1 MALRTRSAFG
11 TPRDKGKKM
20 SDKTTAKTK
29 LGTADILRVLELL
42 PHRYPFLMV
51 DRIYD
56 MDGDETCVGLKN
68 VSINEPFFQ
77 GHFPAF
83 PVMPGVLII
92 EAMAQAAGLLTQL
105 LQESGA
111 PSASL
116 FYLVK
121 VDNARFSRIVVPGDQ
136 LRLEVEQKRVIKRM
150 GFFDAR
156 AIVDGEVAASAEL
169 LCAERAS

>member
-1 MALRTRSAFG
+1 
-11 TPRDKGKKM
+11 M
-20 SDKTTAKTK
+20 SDNANKSIQMP
-29 LGTADILRVLELL
+29 LDVERIMQML
-42 PHRYPFLMV
+42 PHRYPFLLV
-51 DRIYD
+51 DRVI
-56 MDGDETCVGLKN
+56 EFTPPKHLVATKN
-68 VSINEPFFQ
+68 VSMNEPFFQ
-77 GHFPAF
+77 GHFPSH

-156 AIVDGEVAASAEL
+156 ALVDGEVVASAEL